1 MLWIVYCRMHENITP
16 LLIVGECISVPSPCQ
31 RRVALFPS
39 RYRRLFF
46 QTQMSVFCH
55 PRVLLRTYRR
65 SVPLSA
71 PPLLSSTTPPTSGG
85 FVSDNSYA
93 VVHTVRVVHT
103 VLIVA
108 LSYTRSMDPGAL
120 KQQNPTHTI
129 ACARQ
134 ICQCS
139 DTVGSQVLGGPFQG
153 TGFLPGKSF
162 LFTIENLVLFPRT
175 RASADT
181 RC

>member
-71 PPLLSSTTPPTSGG
+71 PSLLSSTTPPTSGG

-103 VLIVA
+103 VPIVA
-108 LSYTRSMDPGAL
+108 LSYTRSYGPRCLKTTKPDAHDSLRASNLPVLRHCGVTSSWGAFSR
-120 KQQNPTHTI
+120 H
-129 ACARQ
+129 
-134 ICQCS
+134 
-139 DTVGSQVLGGPFQG
+139 G
-153 TGFLPGKSF
+153 LPAGEEF
-162 LFTIENLVLFPRT
+162 LFTIENL
-175 RASADT
+175 
-181 RC
+181 